1 MTTVRSSVVCIGQYI
16 DWLSLGPSAWV
27 STRTFPFEGW
37 FLFSYLRVMFI
48 PNSAHSNQNVSEKD
62 GKFLSK
68 NHRAKCKNHLRGVCE
83 QTKELSVEF
92 WSKLGPCKSSN
103 PSLPTSDV
111 PPDYNQF
118 HHIEKE
124 PATRP
129 TTPTLP
135 YMFLLSLSLFITCV
149 HLICLCTYSI
159 YIYIYCTCTPY
170 KLLV

>member
-1 MTTVRSSVVCIGQYI
+1 M
-16 DWLSLGPSAWV
+16 

-129 TTPTLP
+129 NNQNSGQSPQRNPSPRTLR
-135 YMFLLSLSLFITCV
+135 FIAHVCQR
-149 HLICLCTYSI
+149 CAGLCASRRFDI
-159 YIYIYCTCTPY
+159 
-170 KLLV
+170 